1 MHDRSRSLNVDD
13 DDVVGMKDAARVF
26 LEELFVVT
34 NARHGPVRRAQSIC
48 SQFSLCHVRNVGT
61 VFKFIAEIRNDRV
74 KRLREGFLIFRQSL
88 QKIRKSHSENLLN
101 I

>member
-61 VFKFIAEIRNDRV
+61 VFKLEIRNEMV
-74 KRLREGFLIFRQSL
+74 KRLREGFLIFRQELTENRSL
-88 QKIRKSHSENLLN
+88 RTF
-101 I
+101 